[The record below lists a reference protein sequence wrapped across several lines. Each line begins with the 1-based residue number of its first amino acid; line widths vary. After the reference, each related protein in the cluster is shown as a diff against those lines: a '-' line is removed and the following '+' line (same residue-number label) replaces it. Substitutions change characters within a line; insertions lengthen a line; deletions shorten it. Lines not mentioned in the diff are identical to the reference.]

1 MIIISLHFCKQSLNL
16 RIMPCNC
23 TFTIKSF
30 DIGDENCYL
39 NGHAYIF
46 LQSVTL
52 FKPLCQ
58 FIRSQ
63 FYNIFL
69 LAISIHDTAELTF
82 CEAVLGGILS
92 NYIVE
97 VFKKRRQNM
106 FKLRLRSFDTSKFFQ
121 SPHLVYHHPL
131 LCLMARFQNPG
142 KN

>member
-1 MIIISLHFCKQSLNL
+1 MCFVTRSLNQLKIPRFTIHMIIISLHFCKQSLNL

-63 FYNIFL
+63 YCDIFQ

-82 CEAVLGGILS
+82 CEVVVWYFSQLHRRS
-92 NYIVE
+92 
-97 VFKKRRQNM
+97 FSKRIQNM
-106 FKLRLRSFDTSKFFQ
+106 FKLRLRSFDTS
-121 SPHLVYHHPL
+121 
-131 LCLMARFQNPG
+131 
-142 KN
+142 